1 MAVTKAKKKAV
12 KKPATKSA
20 RKTSVDEEESDL
32 NSTGREIGG
41 WFFIA
46 LATLFLIS
54 LLSEFASAGSAN
66 LMGAYLGEW
75 LATTLIRIAGK
86 LPSLLFIVML
96 FSLGIHVLQL
106 SVIKVSS
113 RFTGFMLLLFIEI
126 SILLSLKNLEVAQ
139 FALEDFENT
148 GGVVGNFLVDFLY
161 ASLFGESTFLAYAF
175 TLTALFFSV
184 IWATEFRPSTIIDK
198 VLITVSDYRE
208 EARLR
213 KVAKR
218 QELENRVKEYE
229 AAEIEVVKKAK
240 KKKKSEPKVAD
251 TTQETPFFEPI
262 EDDADISNDYVNELK
277 EMAKDPT
284 LDPREKRRVRDEL
297 ARVQRMSELNDWED
311 RDTQK
316 VKIGGLIGKQGA
328 KGSKAEEGAES
339 TKKLTKKESKA
350 LQNKKSDSESI
361 AGDLKQEAENN
372 SGTEISEDEKETKA
386 ISVIKQREI
395 TAAKKREVKYDTYV
409 IPEVTTLLPSPPFQE
424 VSYTEAELM
433 DLSKH
438 LEVQLANFRVKG
450 KVTGIC
456 TGPIITRFE
465 IDLAPGVKVSKISGL
480 SDDLA
485 LALRAKSVRILA
497 PIPGKAAVGIEIP
510 NLKPHIVFGRDVFES
525 DAFQTGPDNIMLALG
540 KDIAGDAFTLDLAAA
555 PHLLIA
561 GQTGSGKSVCI
572 NTIMASIIATKTPD
586 ELRMILVDPKV
597 VELKPY
603 EKIPHLLHPVIT
615 SPDIAIQALKWAC
628 IEMDRR
634 YEVLA
639 KGGVR
644 NLFGFNQK
652 FKDGAL
658 EGRVDTEDNM
668 LMPYLVIVIDELAD
682 LMMVAGK
689 EVETSIARIAQ
700 KARAVGIHLILATQR
715 PSVQVITGTIK
726 ANLPSRISF
735 KVASQIDARTVLDK
749 MGAEKLLGRGDMLVR
764 TVRDPEAVR
773 AHGAFL
779 SDQDIEAI
787 VEQSANQ
794 FVNYPQLEAFDT
806 GEGDGATEADFGPR
820 DSKFNEAAELVV
832 HAGSAST
839 SMLQRRL
846 GVGYARAGKIIDQM
860 EGNGIIGPPKGSKP
874 REVLLN
880 DTELM
885 SFLSGDVDQIIL
897 D

>member
-1 MAVTKAKKKAV
+1 MAPRKPQSKSVKKASS
-12 KKPATKSA
+12 KSA
-20 RKTSVDEEESDL
+20 RKSTVEDEENEH
-32 NSTGREIGG
+32 NSTAREIVG
-41 WFFIA
+41 WFFIVLSA
-46 LATLFLIS
+46 LFLLS
-54 LLSEFASAGSAN
+54 LISEFASAESSN
-66 LMGAYLGEW
+66 IMGAYLGEW
-75 LATTLIRIAGK
+75 LATTLIRVGGK
-86 LPSLLFIVML
+86 LPSLMFIVML
-96 FSLGIHVLQL
+96 FAFGVNTLNL
-106 SVIKVSS
+106 SGLKVSK
-113 RFTGFMLLLFIEI
+113 RFTIFLLLLFLEAT
-126 SILLSLKNLEVAQ
+126 ILLSLKNLQIQQ
-139 FALEDFENT
+139 FALQDFENT
-148 GGVVGNFLVDFLY
+148 GGIVGNFLVNFLY
-161 ASLFGESTFLAYAF
+161 ASLFGESAFLAYTF
-175 TLTALFFSV
+175 TLCALFFTV
-184 IWATEFRPSTIIDK
+184 IWATAFRPSVVLDKIIIGIRDN
-198 VLITVSDYRE
+198 RE
-208 EARLR
+208 AARLR
-213 KVAKR
+213 KKARLEQKKS
-218 QELENRVKEYE
+218 EL
-229 AAEIEVVKKAK
+229 AEESKMSSKAK
-240 KKKKSEPKVAD
+240 KSKKKGQKVTD
-251 TTQETPFFEPI
+251 LEEPI
-262 EDDADISNDYVNELK
+262 ISDADELPAFTIPESVDGISNAYVNELR
-277 EMAKDPT
+277 EMAKDT
-284 LDPREKRRVRDEL
+284 SLDPREKRRVRDEL
-297 ARVQRMSELNDWED
+297 ARVERMAELNEWED

-316 VKIGGLIGKQGA
+316 VKIGGLIGKKDAPKKKQ
-328 KGSKAEEGAES
+328 KIKEE
-339 TKKLTKKESKA
+339 
-350 LQNKKSDSESI
+350 KKSSQAI
-361 AGDLKQEAENN
+361 AADLKQEAD
-372 SGTEISEDEKETKA
+372 SYSPVDLPEDEKETKA
-386 ISVIKQREI
+386 ISILKQKEIKE
-395 TAAKKREVKYDTYV
+395 AKKREVKYDPYL
-409 IPEVTTLLPSPPFQE
+409 IPEVNDILPSPPFQE

-433 DLSKH
+433 ELSKH
-438 LEVQLANFRVKG
+438 LETQLANFRVKG

-485 LALRAKSVRILA
+485 LALRAKTVRILA

-510 NLKPHIVFGRDVFES
+510 NLKPHIVYGRDVFES
-525 DAFQTGPDNIMLALG
+525 DAFESGPDNIMLALG
-540 KDIAGDAFTLDLAAA
+540 KDIAGEAFTLDLAAA

-572 NTIMASIIATKTPD
+572 NTIMVSILASKTPD

-615 SPDIAIQALKWAC
+615 NPDIAIQALKWAC

-652 FKDGAL
+652 FKAGEI
-658 EGRVDTEDNM
+658 EGKVDEEDNI

-735 KVASQIDARTVLDK
+735 KVASQIDARTILDK

-764 TVRDPEAVR
+764 TARDPEAIR

-779 SDQDIEAI
+779 SDQDVESI
-787 VEQSANQ
+787 VEKSANQ

-806 GEGDGATEADFGPR
+806 GEDDGSSEMSVGPR
-820 DSKFNEAAELVV
+820 DSKFNDAAELVV

-860 EGNGIIGPPKGSKP
+860 EASGIIGPPRGSKP
-874 REVLLN
+874 RDVLLS

-885 SFLSGDVDQIIL
+885 SFLSGDVDRIIL